1 MRTWSDDYNM
11 GVESLDR
18 QHRML
23 FTRANAFEAALH
35 EGRGASVYDVLLRT
49 LGQYIQY
56 HVGVEDRYMQRYHC
70 PVAQQNRDAHAT
82 FAAGFAAFQQRYAE
96 HGFDDGEACTLM
108 TLIDE
113 WLTDYIGSIDVHLR
127 PYVQSAPGGETP

>member
-1 MRTWSDDYNM
+1 MRKWSDDYNI

-23 FTRANAFEAALH
+23 FTLANNFEAALN

-56 HVGVEDRYMQRYHC
+56 HFGVEDRCMQRYHC

-82 FAAGFAAFQQRYAE
+82 LTARFAEFQQRDAE

-113 WLTDYIGSIDVHLR
+113 WLTNHICSIDVHLR
-127 PYVQSAPGGETP
+127 PYVQSASGGETP

>member
-1 MRTWSDDYNM
+1 MRTWSDDDNI

-23 FTRANAFEAALH
+23 FTLAHNCEAALH

-56 HVGVEDRYMQRYHC
+56 HFGVEDRCMQRYHC
-70 PVAQQNRDAHAT
+70 PVAQQNRDTHAT
-82 FAAGFAAFQQRYAE
+82 FTARLAEFQQRYAE

-113 WLTDYIGSIDVHLR
+113 WLTNHICSIDVHLR
-127 PYVQSAPGGETP
+127 PYVQSALGGETP

>member
-1 MRTWSDDYNM
+1 MRKWSDDYNI

-23 FTRANAFEAALH
+23 FTRANNFEAALH

-56 HVGVEDRYMQRYHC
+56 HFGVEDRCMQRYHC
-70 PVAQQNRDAHAT
+70 PVAQQHRDAHAT
-82 FAAGFAAFQQRYAE
+82 FTARFAAFQQRYAE

-108 TLIDE
+108 TLIDA
-113 WLTDYIGSIDVHLR
+113 WLADHICRIAVHLR
-127 PYVQSAPGGETP
+127 ASVHNAGGGGTP